1 MTMVGRRNATL
12 LCDSQLP
19 RPLCVESLHA
29 HFDASWRPN
38 EPSRIYV
45 GLPPERPWRGPR
57 RRVTSRSEKHAAR
70 WLPASWEG
78 HAYAMERRV
87 SVSSAAWFLRLS
99 LIATGNARA
108 AGYPDHPV
116 RIIVGYP
123 AGGSTDIVARIIGNW
138 LSQKLGQQF
147 IVENKPGAGNNIGT
161 ELVTKAAPDGYTL
174 LLVNPANTINATLYK
189 KLNFVF
195 LRDIDPVA
203 NVIQV
208 PNVMEVNPSVP
219 VKTVAEFI
227 AYVKANPDKINVAS
241 SGNGTSIHLSGE
253 LFKMM
258 TGVKMTHVPYKG
270 SAPMLTDLLGG
281 QVQVTFDNLPS
292 SIAHIR
298 AGKLRALAV
307 TTAKRSPELPDVPT
321 VADTVPGLRS
331 RRLLRL
337 RRAAWDAEGDRRS
350 AQQGDQRG
358 AQGSRHPGQAQGSR
372 RHSGARL
379 AGRFRQVPRQRNRQ
393 MGKGCA
399 RRQSVDPVTL
409 DCSGRSPL

>member
-1 MTMVGRRNATL
+1 MQRNVGFLSRL
-12 LCDSQLP
+12 LFGF
-19 RPLCVESLHA
+19 LC
-29 HFDASWRPN
+29 
-38 EPSRIYV
+38 
-45 GLPPERPWRGPR
+45 
-57 RRVTSRSEKHAAR
+57 
-70 WLPASWEG
+70 
-78 HAYAMERRV
+78 
-87 SVSSAAWFLRLS
+87 LS
-99 LIATGNARA
+99 LIGAGNARA
-108 AGYPDHPV
+108 AYPDHPV

-174 LLVNPANTINATLYK
+174 LLINPANTINATLYK

-219 VKTVAEFI
+219 VKTVKEFI
-227 AYVKANPDKINVAS
+227 DYVKANPDKINVAS

-258 TGVKMTHVPYKG
+258 TGLKMTHIPYKG

-292 SIAHIR
+292 SIAHIK

-307 TTAKRSPELPDVPT
+307 TTLKRSPELPDVPT
-321 VADTVPGLRS
+321 VAETVPGYEAVAFFGFGAPHGMPKEIVD
-331 RRLLRL
+331 LLNKEIN
-337 RRAAWDAEGDRRS
+337 AALKDPGILAKLKDLGGIAEPGS
-350 AQQGDQRG
+350 AAD
-358 AQGSRHPGQAQGSR
+358 
-372 RHSGARL
+372 
-379 AGRFRQVPRQRNRQ
+379 F
-393 MGKGCA
+393 GKFLTA
-399 RRQSVDPVTL
+399 ETAKWEKVVHAANLSIQ
-409 DCSGRSPL
+409 